1 MSRPSRSSRRSW
13 RNACAAGAALAVLWP
28 GVAAAAGQR
37 PVVPWSSTRPVKASA
52 SPSLAPPCR
61 AHDLH
66 AHLFLQGATG
76 SLVGGVNL
84 LNAGPRPCS
93 LLGWPTVS
101 FRGSAARAEKWRV
114 KKLAASPAPPDVLA
128 DPPGSLRALQPGK
141 SAGVSVFWSNWC
153 GPGAT
158 PTGTQSAPPDAIVLG
173 LAGGTRI
180 ALPVVHAPR
189 CDAPPDPSL
198 VSVGPFAPTPR
209 HLPQSSRLPLRPT
222 IVGSRP
228 VRVKPGLRAFRVHR
242 GERFRFEVALTNT
255 AKRTFRFA
263 RSSCPS
269 YLEQVG
275 GRPAQAYVLNCRP
288 VGAIA
293 PHATVRF
300 EMQATIPVSVPVGAN
315 SLTWELAP
323 KTYEAPFAPAVLS
336 VVP

>member
-1 MSRPSRSSRRSW
+1 MSRIPRPSRRFWRS
-13 RNACAAGAALAVLWP
+13 ACAAGAALAVLWA

-52 SPSLAPPCR
+52 SPPLAPPCR
-61 AHDLH
+61 ARDLH

-76 SLVGGVNL
+76 SLVGGVDL
-84 LNAGPRPCS
+84 RNAGSSPCS

-101 FRGSAARAEKWRV
+101 FKGSAARVEKWRV
-114 KKLAASPAPPDVLA
+114 TKLAASPVPPDVLA

-153 GPGAT
+153 GPL
-158 PTGTQSAPPDAIVLG
+158 PDAIALG
-173 LAGGTRI
+173 LAGGTTI

-198 VSVGPFAPTPR
+198 VSVGPFTPTPR
-209 HLPQSSRLPLRPT
+209 HLPPSSRLPLRVT

-228 VRVKPGLRAFRVHR
+228 VRVKPGLRAFLVHR
-242 GERFRFEVALTNT
+242 GERFRFEVALRNT
-255 AKRTFRFA
+255 RKSTFRFA

-269 YLEQVG
+269 YLEQLG
-275 GRPAQAYVLNCRP
+275 ARPAQAYVLNCRP
-288 VGAIA
+288 VGAVA
-293 PHATVRF
+293 PHATVRL
-300 EMQATIPVSVPVGAN
+300 EMQLTIPVSARLGIN
-315 SLTWELAP
+315 SLTWQLAP
-323 KTYEAPFAPAVLS
+323 KTYESPFAPAVLS